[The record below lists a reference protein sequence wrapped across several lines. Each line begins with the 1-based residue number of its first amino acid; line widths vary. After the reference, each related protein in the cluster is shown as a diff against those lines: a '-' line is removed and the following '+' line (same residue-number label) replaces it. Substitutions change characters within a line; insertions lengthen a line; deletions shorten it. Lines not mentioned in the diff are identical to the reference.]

1 MGGLCV
7 FGKNTQTPLFFA
19 SLRLLR
25 LHSPETRLLPA
36 PSGVISI
43 EQLPTTAQ
51 VAGQAEWVAAW
62 PAASMTSDSAG
73 VKCCANQGNGGLV
86 YGIA

>member
-62 PAASMTSDSAG
+62 PASMTSDSAG